1 METLSVQRF
10 PLRQIILKTD
20 LAGIPLLHRGKVRDL
35 YDLGD
40 RLLVVATDR
49 ISAFDVV
56 MPNGIP
62 GKGEV
67 LTAMSVFWFDYTKD
81 IIDNHLLEHRFENYP
96 NKLKGFK
103 ETLEGRSMLVMK
115 AKRID
120 VECVVRGYL
129 AGTGWQ
135 DYKSAGGPKKREVN
149 LHGNM
154 IPGGLEE
161 SKKLPRPIF
170 TPSTKAET
178 GHDENMSL
186 QQMADAVGQD
196 LTERIEEI
204 SIRIYQ
210 KCANYAE
217 ERGLLIAD
225 TKFEFGFVDDK
236 LILIDELFSPDSS
249 RFWPKD
255 KYTPGRSQES
265 FDKQFVRDYLTE
277 IGWDKESPPPML
289 PDDIVQ
295 KTAEKYREAYRLLI
309 A

>member
-1 METLSVQRF
+1 
-10 PLRQIILKTD
+10 
-20 LAGIPLLHRGKVRDL
+20 VRDL

-40 RLLVVATDR
+40 RLLLFATDR

-67 LTAMSVFWFDYTKD
+67 LTAMSVFWFDYTKE

-96 NKLKGFK
+96 DRLKGFR
-103 ETLEGRSMLVMK
+103 ETLEGRSMLVEK
-115 AKRID
+115 AKRIE

-135 DYKSAGGPKKREVN
+135 DYKSAGGLEKEEVN
-149 LHGNM
+149 LHGNI
-154 IPGGLEE
+154 IPGALAE
-161 SKKLPRPIF
+161 SERLPRPIF

-178 GHDENMSL
+178 GHDENISL
-186 QQMADAVGQD
+186 TQTAEMVGQD
-196 LTERIEEI
+196 LAERIGKI
-204 SIRIYQ
+204 SIKLYE
-210 KCANYAE
+210 KCASYAE
-217 ERGLLIAD
+217 KRDLIIAD

-249 RFWPKD
+249 RFWPKG
-255 KYTPGRSQES
+255 KYAPGRSQES

-277 IGWDKESPPPML
+277 VGWDKKPPAPLL

-295 KTAEKYREAYRLLI
+295 KTAEKYREAYRLLVE
-309 A
+309 